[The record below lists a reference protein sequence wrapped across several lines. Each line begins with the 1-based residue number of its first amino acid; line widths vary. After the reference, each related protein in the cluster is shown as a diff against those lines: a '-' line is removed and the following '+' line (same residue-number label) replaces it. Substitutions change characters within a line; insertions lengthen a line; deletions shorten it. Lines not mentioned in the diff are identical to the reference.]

1 MSTTYAVY
9 ASDGPLATLTF
20 NRPEARNAMTWEMYQ
35 ALVDACDRADDDP
48 AVRVLILK
56 GAGGKA
62 FVAGTDIAQFQSFRG
77 PEDGIA
83 YEKRIDQVLDRL
95 ERVTKATIA
104 QIQGVAAGGGCAI
117 AFGCDLRVATPE
129 SSFGIPVART
139 LGNCLS
145 GATYSRLVDLLGPG
159 LVKDMLL
166 TGRFVPAAEALGLG
180 IVSRVEPAEEI
191 EHVRPGVRASDRRQR
206 AADGSSDEGDDP
218 PHHGGTPPAAR
229 RGPGSDRDVLH
240 EQRLSRRDL
249 GVSGKAPAEV
259 DGHVAV
265 VGRQSSVGSRSRRQ
279 SPVDSRRSAVAVD
292 SRVGSRE
299 SAVASTQGGGLK
311 AALGDFLFERQLGM
325 HGGRQRRA
333 GEEEAHRADERQV
346 PVAGRVDDESERE
359 GRQDGRER

>member
-117 AFGCDLRVATPE
+117 AFELRSARGDARVFVRYSGRAYARELPLGRDLQPAGGPARSGSRQGHA
-129 SSFGIPVART
+129 ADRT
-139 LGNCLS
+139 L
-145 GATYSRLVDLLGPG
+145 
-159 LVKDMLL
+159 
-166 TGRFVPAAEALGLG
+166 
-180 IVSRVEPAEEI
+180 
-191 EHVRPGVRASDRRQR
+191 RPGGGSARDSGSSVASNRPRRSTTFVQRVRASDRRQR

-218 PHHGGTPPAAR
+218 SHHGGTPPAAR
-229 RGPGSDRDVLH
+229 
-240 EQRLSRRDL
+240 
-249 GVSGKAPAEV
+249 
-259 DGHVAV
+259 
-265 VGRQSSVGSRSRRQ
+265 
-279 SPVDSRRSAVAVD
+279 
-292 SRVGSRE
+292 
-299 SAVASTQGGGLK
+299 
-311 AALGDFLFERQLGM
+311 
-325 HGGRQRRA
+325 
-333 GEEEAHRADERQV
+333 
-346 PVAGRVDDESERE
+346 
-359 GRQDGRER
+359 